1 MARFAQY
8 AMVAS
13 EEALS
18 DAGWSPKG
26 DLDLEATGRL
36 LNLAHESTLIRI
48 RACIWAQVSE
58 VWTTYMTPPL
68 LSKKG

>member
-18 DAGWSPKG
+18 DAGWAPKNES
-26 DLDLEATGRL
+26 DLEATVRL
-36 LNLAHESTLIRI
+36 MPWVQVPTLTRNRVCTWA
-48 RACIWAQVSE
+48 RALE
-58 VWTTYMTPPL
+58 VWTTFMIPPL
-68 LSKKG
+68 LSRKE